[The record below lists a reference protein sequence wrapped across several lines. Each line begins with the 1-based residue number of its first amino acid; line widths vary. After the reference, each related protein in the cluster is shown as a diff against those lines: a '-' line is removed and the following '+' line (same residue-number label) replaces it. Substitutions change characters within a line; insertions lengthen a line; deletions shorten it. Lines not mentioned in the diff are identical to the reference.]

1 VRCARIRKLL
11 HAYVDDELSADLR
24 GEVATHLQCC
34 PLCRQAW
41 ARLMQ
46 LGDLLRA
53 APLPALADEFASR
66 VLARTHQRVVRVA
79 SAGSFSSPRRRWRTT
94 LRVVRGMAAVLV
106 LGIGLSAGLVMGWQA
121 SQQPAAAAQTPSAS
135 PTDPVVAFKL
145 DYLGSTPEGSLPKAY
160 LNLMSAQ
167 EPAGE

>member
-1 VRCARIRKLL
+1 
-11 HAYVDDELSADLR
+11 
-24 GEVATHLQCC
+24 
-34 PLCRQAW
+34 
-41 ARLMQ
+41 
-46 LGDLLRA
+46 
-53 APLPALADEFASR
+53 
-66 VLARTHQRVVRVA
+66 
-79 SAGSFSSPRRRWRTT
+79 
-94 LRVVRGMAAVLV
+94 MAAVLV

-145 DYLGSTPEGSLPKAY
+145 DYLSSTPEGSLPNAY